1 LSRPARKPGRVASIG
16 TTVLRSPV
24 PAEERL
30 PGAPAAERFS
40 DRAHAP
46 SLFFVGARHSG
57 RRKPPAGAGVKNTD
71 GARRKGYDAGK
82 KVFGI
87 KRHIFGDTQGL
98 PHAIA
103 LTTAKVTD
111 RQGALEASGPTREP
125 LSEATSIRVEGG
137 YGGQPFAES
146 RTALARGLCT
156 RRHPQRLDY
165 V

>member
-1 LSRPARKPGRVASIG
+1 MPERASAAL
-16 TTVLRSPV
+16 LRS
-24 PAEERL
+24 A
-30 PGAPAAERFS
+30 S
-40 DRAHAP
+40 
-46 SLFFVGARHSG
+46 
-57 RRKPPAGAGVKNTD
+57 KT
-71 GARRKGYDAGK
+71 RRKGYDAGK

-87 KRHIFGDTQGL
+87 KRHIFVDTQGL

-146 RTALARGLCT
+146 RTALARGLRT